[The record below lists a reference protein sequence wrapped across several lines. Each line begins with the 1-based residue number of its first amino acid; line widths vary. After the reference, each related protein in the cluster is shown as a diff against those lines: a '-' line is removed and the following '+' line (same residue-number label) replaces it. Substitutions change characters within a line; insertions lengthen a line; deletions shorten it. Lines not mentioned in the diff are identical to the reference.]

1 MVEITFTWETHLW
14 FKNSNLIFLYQEEKH
29 NLNQLSKCAENFL
42 REALLEMSQMI
53 LLTSLRLSV
62 NCN

>member
-14 FKNSNLIFLYQEEKH
+14 FKNSHLVILYQEEKH

-42 REALLEMSQMI
+42 WEALLEMSQMI
-53 LLTSLRLSV
+53 LLTSL
-62 NCN
+62 